1 LNSIEI
7 EIVIEFERKTE
18 EEAKYYALR
27 VEAVKEEEKWRIV
40 KNGRV

>member
-1 LNSIEI
+1 V
-7 EIVIEFERKTE
+7 IVREFERKTE

-27 VEAVKEEEKWRIV
+27 VEAVKKEEEKWRIV